1 MNKKMNKKDMSKI
14 PNKKQKETQ
23 AWTPDQYTKA
33 SSWLDNI
40 IENSDSRIETLEKNV
55 ESLNKN
61 IVDYEKLLSELR
73 EDLLVQKNMLDDA
86 YVENSLLFNIKNN
99 ISVPTD
105 SIVDSNHEKATQTA
119 KRIRTRISSSHST
132 DTLLPKKKGRPRKQ
146 PELLSNMNSKKNEK
160 IVETVDTESNISNAS
175 TVTPMNTCLTPVES
189 PTKRKRRMYE
199 RNASFSPVNNNSKR
213 KSL

>member
-1 MNKKMNKKDMSKI
+1 MNKKNMSKI
-14 PNKKQKETQ
+14 PSKKQNETQ

-33 SSWLDNI
+33 STWLDNI

-61 IVDYEKLLSELR
+61 IVDYEKFLSELR

-105 SIVDSNHEKATQTA
+105 SIVDSNHEKGTQTA
-119 KRIRTRISSSHST
+119 KCIRTRSTKSYST
-132 DTLLPKKKGRPRKQ
+132 DTLLPKKKGRPRRQ
-146 PELLSNMNSKKNEK
+146 PELLSKMNSKKSEK
-160 IVETVDTESNISNAS
+160 IVETVDTESSISNAS

-199 RNASFSPVNNNSKR
+199 RNASFSPTRSNK
-213 KSL
+213 KD

>member
-1 MNKKMNKKDMSKI
+1 MNKKNMSKI
-14 PNKKQKETQ
+14 PNKKQKEIQ

-55 ESLNKN
+55 ESINKN

-119 KRIRTRISSSHST
+119 KRIRTRSTNGSST
-132 DTLLPKKKGRPRKQ
+132 DTLLPKIF
-146 PELLSNMNSKKNEK
+146 LILSLE
-160 IVETVDTESNISNAS
+160 VF
-175 TVTPMNTCLTPVES
+175 L
-189 PTKRKRRMYE
+189 
-199 RNASFSPVNNNSKR
+199 
-213 KSL
+213 

>member
-1 MNKKMNKKDMSKI
+1 MSKKNMSQI
-14 PNKKQKETQ
+14 PSKKQKEIQ

-40 IENSDSRIETLEKNV
+40 IEKSDSQIETLEKNV

-61 IVDYEKLLSELR
+61 IVDNENLLSELR
-73 EDLLVQKNMLDDA
+73 EDLFAQKNMLDYA

-105 SIVDSNHEKATQTA
+105 SIVDTNHEKSTQTA
-119 KRIRTRISSSHST
+119 KRIRTRSTKCYST

-146 PELLSNMNSKKNEK
+146 PELLSKMNSKKSEK

-175 TVTPMNTCLTPVES
+175 TVTPINTCLTPVES
-189 PTKRKRRMYE
+189 PTQRKRRMYE

>member
-1 MNKKMNKKDMSKI
+1 MSKI
-14 PNKKQKETQ
+14 PSKKQNETQ
-23 AWTPDQYTKA
+23 TWTPDQYTKA
-33 SSWLDNI
+33 STWLDNI

-73 EDLLVQKNMLDDA
+73 EDLIVQKNMLDDA

-105 SIVDSNHEKATQTA
+105 SIVDSNHEKGTQTA
-119 KRIRTRISSSHST
+119 KRIRTRSTKSYST

-146 PELLSNMNSKKNEK
+146 PELLSKMNSKKSEK
-160 IVETVDTESNISNAS
+160 IVETVDTESNVSNAS
-175 TVTPMNTCLTPVES
+175 TLSPKNTILTPVVS
-189 PTKRKRRMYE
+189 PTTRRKRIYE
-199 RNASFSPVNNNSKR
+199 RNNSFSPNRSKR
-213 KSL
+213 KIHQ